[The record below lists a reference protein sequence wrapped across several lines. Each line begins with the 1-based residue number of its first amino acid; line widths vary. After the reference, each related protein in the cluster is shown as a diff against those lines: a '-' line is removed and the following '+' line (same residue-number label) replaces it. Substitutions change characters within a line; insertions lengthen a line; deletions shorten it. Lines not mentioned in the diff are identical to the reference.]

1 MSRSSFALLA
11 VVAALS
17 APACVVDRHA
27 DPPTVNEPR
36 TCTVD
41 VVVTSDSAPTTVP
54 LGLDASGEV
63 VCLHLDATKVG
74 AAHFVASTALYAGDS
89 SGMIV
94 MLQDPDRGT
103 LQDGWDVTP
112 ETNDASD
119 ASDDDHT
126 YANVEWNAPAHEL
139 TEAVLWL
146 RASHHPIATT
156 LQLSMVS
163 PGEQ

>member
-11 VVAALS
+11 VVAAVW

-27 DPPTVNEPR
+27 DPDPSIVEPR

-41 VVVTSDSAPTTVP
+41 VVVTSDSAPTSVP
-54 LGLDASGEV
+54 LGLDASGQV

-89 SGMIV
+89 SGVIV
-94 MLQDPDRGT
+94 VLQDPDRGM

-112 ETNDASD
+112 EISD

-126 YANVEWNAPAHEL
+126 YANVEWNAPGHEL
-139 TEAVLWL
+139 TEAILWL
-146 RASHHPIATT
+146 RAPQHPIATT
-156 LQLSMVS
+156 LQLSLVS
-163 PGEQ
+163 P

>member
-1 MSRSSFALLA
+1 MSCRSFALLA
-11 VVAALS
+11 VLS
-17 APACVVDRHA
+17 TPACVVDRHA
-27 DPPTVNEPR
+27 DPPAVNEPR

-54 LGLDASGEV
+54 LGLDASGQV
-63 VCLHLDATKVG
+63 VCLHLDATNVG

-89 SGMIV
+89 SGTIV
-94 MLQDPDRGT
+94 VLQDPDRGT

-112 ETNDASD
+112 DA
-119 ASDDDHT
+119 DDDHT

-139 TEAVLWL
+139 TEAILWL
-146 RASHHPIATT
+146 RAPQHPIATT

-163 PGEQ
+163 PTP